1 MPAATP
7 DSDAAVFYNDQRAAL
22 LTDPSITEKKMF
34 GTTALFVGGKVFM
47 FPWKDTLVVKIPAAR
62 VDELIASG
70 HAELFDPG
78 HGRTSKTWAAAFPSA
93 SDRWAQLAQ
102 EARAFVQG

>member
-1 MPAATP
+1 MPAVT
-7 DSDAAVFYNDQRAAL
+7 DAAVFY
-22 LTDPSITEKKMF
+22 
-34 GTTALFVGGKVFM
+34 TTALFVGGEVFM

-70 HAELFDPG
+70 QAKLFDPG
-78 HGRTSKTWAAAFPSA
+78 HGRTSKTWVSVFVSA
-93 SDRWAQLAQ
+93 RDRWPELAQ